1 MEEFVYQIHFWRFL
15 LKEKSIET
23 NQKMIINSIFFIEIK
38 KKMLLT
44 VFYCHR
50 VNPVMKAVLDSP
62 EFQVLLVYLVEMVKE

>member
-1 MEEFVYQIHFWRFL
+1 
-15 LKEKSIET
+15 
-23 NQKMIINSIFFIEIK
+23 
-38 KKMLLT
+38 MLLT